1 MQTLLELRAH
11 ADACLFAQ
19 DHTRALHAYRALIE
33 AAPNDLEARLRV
45 GDTLLALGEVQGAA
59 YVYTVL
65 AKHAA
70 NAGHPTLA
78 LVCLKVLEA
87 LEPQLGALLGEL
99 AAIYGKGSSRVGRG
113 VRMSLADGAA
123 PVPAM
128 AMEDPPPLEILAPA
142 AAKAATDLSRI
153 AAYPEHVPPLPL
165 FSSLEPEAFARVL
178 GVLTL
183 VRTRPGESI
192 VQQGDAGD
200 AFYVVARGSVQVTRK
215 DEGAPPL
222 DLATLGAGS
231 VFGEMALVAA
241 QPRAANVTS
250 VRDADLLRM
259 DVAALRSL
267 AGEVAALEAALA
279 SYTRERLLQNLMA
292 TSTLFRLLDRKQRFD
307 LLRRFQAI
315 DVPAGT
321 PLIVEGQ
328 PGEGLYVVLQGQADV
343 WTQDDAGERVLLAQ
357 LQPGA
362 VFGEIALLHGQPTTA
377 TVTAAVDS
385 TVLFLARELFQKL
398 TSAVEA
404 VRTHLEEI
412 GDERIMDKG
421 LSLTPEEI
429 EELDVDDLMIV

>member
-1 MQTLLELRAH
+1 MQPLLELRAH

-19 DHTRALHAYRALIE
+19 DYPRALHAYAALIE
-33 AAPNDLEARLRV
+33 VAPNDLEARLRV

-70 NAGHPTLA
+70 NAGHPTIA
-78 LVCLKVLEA
+78 LVCMKVLEA

-99 AAIYGKGSSRVGRG
+99 AALYGKGSPRVGRG

-123 PVPAM
+123 PVPPLALD
-128 AMEDPPPLEILAPA
+128 DPPPLAELAPA
-142 AAKAATDLSRI
+142 AAKTATDLTRI
-153 AAYPEHVPPLPL
+153 AAYPDHVPPLPL
-165 FSSLEPEAFARVL
+165 FSTLEPDAFAKVL

-183 VRTRPGESI
+183 VRTRPGDSI
-192 VQQGDAGD
+192 VRQGEEGD

-215 DEGAPPL
+215 DEGSPPL

-250 VRDADLLRM
+250 VSDADLLRM
-259 DVAALRSL
+259 DVAALRSV
-267 AGEVAALEAALA
+267 AGEVEALQAALA

-292 TSTLFRLLDRKQRFD
+292 TSKLFRLLDRKQRFD
-307 LLRRFQAI
+307 LLRRFKAI

-328 PGEGLYVVLQGQADV
+328 PGQGLYVVLQGQADV
-343 WTQDDAGERVLLAQ
+343 WTQDDAGERVMLAQ
-357 LQPGA
+357 LRPGA
-362 VFGEIALLHGQPTTA
+362 VFGEIALLHGQATTA
-377 TVTAAVDS
+377 TVAAAVDS
-385 TVLFLARELFQKL
+385 TVLFLSRELFQKL
-398 TSAVEA
+398 TAAVDA
-404 VRTHLEEI
+404 VREHLEEL

-421 LSLTPEEI
+421 ISLTPEEI
-429 EELDVDDLMIV
+429 EELDLEDLMIV